1 MTNTIQNALRRLRDD
16 AAGKKAPDA
25 LEAKLL
31 ASYRAHYA
39 SRKRRRI
46 WIPVAIA
53 ASLGIAV
60 WGLSQRSAAPTPA
73 TSPILAKG
81 VAKGSSNLEVSVAAH
96 APARNETPK
105 IVKNHVAVKPKLRV
119 RRLPTRQ
126 IAQALPQQMEE
137 FFEIPYTPALA
148 DYDGGRVVRVNM
160 PGASVRS
167 LGLPVMSDRVQADL
181 FVGDDGIAR
190 AIRVVSSSRAEFQKV
205 RKQ

>member
-1 MTNTIQNALRRLRDD
+1 MTDTIQNALRRLRDD
-16 AAGKKAPDA
+16 AAGKQAPDS

-31 ASYRAHYA
+31 ATYRAHHT

-46 WIPVAIA
+46 WVPAAIA

-60 WGLSQRSAAPTPA
+60 WGLSQRSPAPAPA
-73 TSPILAKG
+73 MPPMLAKG
-81 VAKGSSNLEVSVAAH
+81 VATGPFSPAVSVAQ
-96 APARNETPK
+96 APARNETPR
-105 IVKNHVAVKPKLRV
+105 IIKNHVAEKPKPRV
-119 RRLPTRQ
+119 RRSPTRQ
-126 IAQALPQQMEE
+126 IAQAPPQQMEE

-205 RKQ
+205 REQ

>member
-1 MTNTIQNALRRLRDD
+1 MTDTIQNALRRLRDD
-16 AAGKKAPDA
+16 AAGKQAPDS

-31 ASYRAHYA
+31 ETYRAHHT

-46 WIPVAIA
+46 WVPVAIA
-53 ASLGIAV
+53 ASLGIAI
-60 WGLSQRSAAPTPA
+60 WGLSQRSPAPAPA
-73 TSPILAKG
+73 TPPILAKG
-81 VAKGSSNLEVSVAAH
+81 VAKDPSNLAVSVTAQVP
-96 APARNETPK
+96 APNEPPK
-105 IVKNHVAVKPKLRV
+105 IVKNHVAVKPKPRV
-119 RRLPTRQ
+119 RRPTTRQ
-126 IAQALPQQMEE
+126 IAQAPPQQMEE

-190 AIRVVSSSRAEFQKV
+190 AIRVVSSSGLNFR
-205 RKQ
+205 R